1 MVSMDEISELS
12 TTPSKSNLSPLRAK
26 ISKPAPSGPLS
37 PDGSTA
43 SGKLSLRMEIEMK
56 RERIKLEEESNYT
69 FKPVFYTG
77 NRRKDEGIREN
88 RFDKLYSDALKR
100 QITSQI
106 KEEEAIKQIPFSP
119 KFVSKSRSSSRSS
132 SRSRSPGP
140 SSRSSTPSK
149 QKPEPPSFPFKPEIS
164 KRAKSIERPNTAPE
178 IADRLYSHSHH
189 AREKLERKRSEKDL
203 KEMEDCTF
211 APKILDQ
218 KRSQSATRGLKVVE
232 RLSSYGEASK
242 SRIAEKQKEKEE
254 KEAAELTFKPQITAG
269 KRPST
274 PSNLPVHERLSM
286 STDKPLSSHVVEA
299 LSEFTFKPRL
309 VARSVSVRI

>member
-1 MVSMDEISELS
+1 MDEISELS
-12 TTPSKSNLSPLRAK
+12 NTPSKNNLSPLRAK
-26 ISKPAPSGPLS
+26 ILKAVPSGPLS

-43 SGKLSLRMEIEMK
+43 SGKASLRAEIELK
-56 RERIKLEEESNYT
+56 RERLKLEEESNFT

-106 KEEEAIKQIPFSP
+106 KEEEAVKQIPFSP
-119 KFVSKSRSSSRSS
+119 KFVAKPRSS

-149 QKPEPPSFPFKPEIS
+149 QKPDAPSFTFKPEIS

-189 AREKLERKRSEKDL
+189 AREKLDRKRSEKDI
-203 KEMEDCTF
+203 KDMEDCTF
-211 APKILDQ
+211 APKILDP
-218 KRSQSATRGLKVVE
+218 KRSQSATRGLKVVD

-242 SRIAEKQKEKEE
+242 SRIAERQKEKEE
-254 KEAAELTFKPQITAG
+254 KEGVELTFKPQIIAN

-309 VARSVSVRI
+309 IARSVSVRF